1 MKTTL
6 RLLLLGSGL
15 GLFAAGA
22 QGSTLEQ
29 IQRSGEFRFCFE
41 SGYMPFEMTDK
52 GGDFIGFDIDIAKA
66 MARSVNVEFVPVNTG
81 WDGIIPALQTNK
93 CDLILGMT
101 VTPERN
107 LSVNFAE
114 PYFDAGQTVLIRP
127 ALADSIDSYRQLN
140 DEGYTVTAQLGTTG
154 EYAIKR
160 HLGRA
165 KVRLF
170 ESSADAAQEVANGRA
185 DAFVYDISYNAVYA
199 AQNPGRLVHLD
210 QAFTYGPLG
219 WAVRKGDGDFLNF
232 LNNYL
237 RQIREDGS
245 YDRLYHKWFKSDAWV
260 GRVQ

>member
-1 MKTTL
+1 MKKHL
-6 RLLLLGSGL
+6 GLLLLGSL
-15 GLFAAGA
+15 GLFSAAA
-22 QGSTLEQ
+22 QSSTLEQ
-29 IQRSGEFRFCFE
+29 IQSSGEFRFCFE

-66 MARSVNVEFVPVNTG
+66 MARSINVEFVPVNTG
-81 WDGIIPALQTNK
+81 WDGIIPALHTNK

-114 PYFDAGQTVLIRP
+114 PYFDAGQTVLLRP
-127 ALADSIDSYRQLN
+127 ELADNIDSYRQLN
-140 DEGYTVTAQLGTTG
+140 DEGYTVTAQLGTSG

-160 HLGRA
+160 YLSRA
-165 KVRLF
+165 RVRLF

-245 YDRLYHKWFKSDAWV
+245 YDRLYRKWFKSDAWV

>member
-127 ALADSIDSYRQLN
+127 ALADGIDSYRQLN
-140 DEGYTVTAQLGTTG
+140 DENYTVTAQLGTTG

>member
-107 LSVNFAE
+107 LSVNFVE

-140 DEGYTVTAQLGTTG
+140 DENYTVTAQLGTTG